1 MYPRPRGCA
10 AQGRSIRKVP
20 SGLLRKEG
28 AILGNS
34 LESVY
39 TQTDTKAGKN
49 FQSEGRSLITGT
61 NDQGDFTS
69 TSKKEGGL

>member
-1 MYPRPRGCA
+1 MYQRPRGCA
-10 AQGRSIRKVP
+10 AQGRSVRKVP

-39 TQTDTKAGKN
+39 TQTDTKAGKHS
-49 FQSEGRSLITGT
+49 QPESRSLITGT
-61 NDQGDFTS
+61 SDQGDLTS
-69 TSKKEGGL
+69 TPKKEGGL